1 MRSLLSAATVLL
13 SLASFSQAIPQNG
26 GYGGSGYGG
35 GGYGGYGGQQSASS
49 ASSSIAVASSV
60 ASPVASSVASSTASA
75 VSVIEA
81 AVSTSTVACNN
92 SPQLCNRNY
101 NNITHM
107 GAHDSA
113 FLRDSST
120 GYSTAGNQFYN
131 VTIALSSGIRL
142 LQVQVHN
149 LNGVLELCHTS
160 CLLLDS
166 GSLETFLTEIK
177 TWMDA
182 NTNEVVTLLLVN
194 SDDESAASFGSVFSS
209 SGIDTYGY
217 TPTSTTA
224 PIATWP
230 TLQTLIT
237 ANTRLITFIAS
248 IDYDST
254 YPYLLPEFT
263 YVFETYFGV
272 LSLDAF
278 NCTLQRPT
286 SVDSAADAVSSNY
299 MGLIN
304 HFADTAQS
312 FGITIPNVND
322 IAITNSAATNTT
334 GALGTQAKQCQS
346 EWGIKPTFILVDF
359 FNVGPSIDTADI
371 MNGIYGET
379 TGRTN
384 VSTSVLTA
392 TTTYSSGASSMGMG
406 IWNWE
411 WMCVMIGAVA
421 VGNWVL
427 L

>member
-1 MRSLLSAATVLL
+1 MRSFAFAAAAIL
-13 SLASFSQAIPQNG
+13 SLVSSSQAVPQN
-26 GYGGSGYGG
+26 GG
-35 GGYGGYGGQQSASS
+35 GGYGGFGGQESSSSSISVAVATSATSS
-49 ASSSIAVASSV
+49 ASSVSIV
-60 ASPVASSVASSTASA
+60 
-75 VSVIEA
+75 EA
-81 AVSTSTVACNN
+81 AVSTSATACNN
-92 SPQLCNRNY
+92 SPELCSRNY

-107 GAHDSA
+107 GAHDVS
-113 FLRDSST
+113 FLRDSTT

-131 VTIALSSGIRL
+131 ATVALSAGIRL
-142 LQVQVHN
+142 LQAQVHN
-149 LNGVLELCHTS
+149 SNGTLELCHTS
-160 CLLLDS
+160 CLLLDG
-166 GSLETFLTEIK
+166 GSLETFLKEIK

-182 NTNEVVTLLLVN
+182 NTNEVVTLILVN
-194 SDDESAASFGSVFSS
+194 SDDESAATFGSVFSS
-209 SGIDTYGY
+209 SGINTYGY

-248 IDYDST
+248 IDYDSK

-278 NCTLQRPT
+278 NCTLQRPS
-286 SVDSAADAVSSNY
+286 SVDSASAAVSSNY

-312 FGITIPNVND
+312 FGITIPDVSN
-322 IAITNSAATNTT
+322 ITTTNSAATDKT
-334 GALGTQAKQCQS
+334 GALGTQAKQCKS

-384 VSTSVLTA
+384 VSTSILTA
-392 TTTYSSGASSMGMG
+392 SSDSSSDSSGDSKSGASSLGLGM
-406 IWNWE
+406 WKSWE
-411 WMCVMIGAVA
+411 WMWAMIGVVA
-421 VGNWVL
+421 VGNLVWL
-427 L
+427 

>member
-1 MRSLLSAATVLL
+1 MRSFAFAAAAIL
-13 SLASFSQAIPQNG
+13 SLVSSSQAMPQNG
-26 GYGGSGYGG
+26 GR
-35 GGYGGYGGQQSASS
+35 GYGGQESSSSSISVAVATSASS
-49 ASSSIAVASSV
+49 VSV
-60 ASPVASSVASSTASA
+60 AK
-75 VSVIEA
+75 A
-81 AVSTSTVACNN
+81 AVSTSTTACNN
-92 SPQLCNRNY
+92 SPELCSRNY

-107 GAHDSA
+107 GAHDVA
-113 FLRDSST
+113 FLRDSTT
-120 GYSTAGNQFYN
+120 GYSISGNQFYN
-131 VTIALSSGIRL
+131 ATVALSAGIRL
-142 LQVQVHN
+142 LQAQVHN
-149 LNGVLELCHTS
+149 SNGTLELCHTS
-160 CLLLDS
+160 CLLLDG
-166 GSLETFLTEIK
+166 GSLESFLKEIK

-182 NTNEVVTLLLVN
+182 NTNEVVTLILVN
-194 SDDESAASFGSVFSS
+194 SDDESAANFGSVFSS

-278 NCTLQRPT
+278 NCTLQRPS
-286 SVDSAADAVSSNY
+286 SVDSASAAVSSNY

-312 FGITIPNVND
+312 FGITIPDVSN
-322 IAITNSAATNTT
+322 ITTTNSAATDTT
-334 GALGTQAKQCQS
+334 GALGTQAKQCKS

-392 TTTYSSGASSMGMG
+392 SSDSKSGASSLGLGM
-406 IWNWE
+406 WKNWE
-411 WMCVMIGAVA
+411 WMWAMIGVVA
-421 VGNWVL
+421 VGNLVWL
-427 L
+427 

>member
-1 MRSLLSAATVLL
+1 MRSFVFAVTAIL
-13 SLASFSQAIPQNG
+13 SLVSSSQAMPQNG
-26 GYGGSGYGG
+26 GGS
-35 GGYGGYGGQQSASS
+35 YGGYGSQELS
-49 ASSSIAVASSV
+49 SSSIAIAVATSATSSSTSFVSV
-60 ASPVASSVASSTASA
+60 AK
-75 VSVIEA
+75 A
-81 AVSTSTVACNN
+81 AVSTSTTACNN
-92 SPQLCNRNY
+92 SPELCSRNY

-107 GAHDSA
+107 GAHDVA
-113 FLRDSST
+113 FLRDSTT
-120 GYSTAGNQFYN
+120 GYSTSGNQFYN
-131 VTIALSSGIRL
+131 ATVALSAGIRL
-142 LQVQVHN
+142 LQAQVHDS
-149 LNGVLELCHTS
+149 NGTLELCHTS
-160 CLLLDS
+160 CLLLDG
-166 GSLETFLTEIK
+166 GSLETFLKEIK

-182 NTNEVVTLLLVN
+182 NTNEVVTLILVN
-194 SDDESAASFGSVFSS
+194 SDDKSAATFGSVFSS

-248 IDYDST
+248 IDYDSK

-278 NCTLQRPT
+278 NCTLQRPS
-286 SVDSAADAVSSNY
+286 SVDSASAAVSSNY

-304 HFADTAQS
+304 HFADMAQS
-312 FGITIPNVND
+312 FGITIPDVKN
-322 IAITNSAATNTT
+322 ITTTNSPATNTT
-334 GALGTQAKQCQS
+334 GALRTQAEQCKS

-392 TTTYSSGASSMGMG
+392 SSNSTSGASSLGLGMRK
-406 IWNWE
+406 NWE
-411 WMCVMIGAVA
+411 WMWAMIGVVA
-421 VGNWVL
+421 LGNLVWL
-427 L
+427 

>member
-1 MRSLLSAATVLL
+1 MRSFLAAATALL
-13 SLASFSQAIPQNG
+13 SLASSSQAIPQNNG
-26 GYGGSGYGG
+26 GYG
-35 GGYGGYGGQQSASS
+35 GGYGGYGDQQSSS
-49 ASSSIAVASSV
+49 SSSSIAAATPFSSSST
-60 ASPVASSVASSTASA
+60 SPVSVT
-75 VSVIEA
+75 EA
-81 AVSTSTVACNN
+81 AALTSTVACNN
-92 SPQLCNRNY
+92 SPELCNRNY

-113 FLRDSST
+113 FLRDQST
-120 GYSTAGNQFYN
+120 GFSTSGNQFYN
-131 VTIALSSGIRL
+131 VTVALSAGIRL
-142 LQVQVHN
+142 LQAQVHN
-149 LNGVLELCHTS
+149 SNGTLELCHTS
-160 CLLLDS
+160 CLLLDG

-182 NTNEVVTLLLVN
+182 NTNEVITLILVN
-194 SDDESAASFGSVFSS
+194 SDDESAATFGSAFSS

-217 TPTSTTA
+217 TPTSTTS

-248 IDYDST
+248 IDYDSK

-286 SVDSAADAVSSNY
+286 SVDSASAAVSSSY

-312 FGITIPNVND
+312 FGITVPDVGNITT
-322 IAITNSAATNTT
+322 TNSASTNTT
-334 GALGTQAKQCQS
+334 GALGTQAEQCKS

-379 TGRTN
+379 TGRTD
-384 VSTSVLTA
+384 VSTSVLAASSTS
-392 TTTYSSGASSMGMG
+392 SSGASSLGLG
-406 IWNWE
+406 LWKNWD
-411 WMCVMIGAVA
+411 WMWIMIGMVA
-421 VGNWVL
+421 VGNWVWL
-427 L
+427 

>member
-1 MRSLLSAATVLL
+1 MRPFLAAATAFLF
-13 SLASFSQAIPQNG
+13 LASSSEAIPQNG
-26 GYGGSGYGG
+26 GSS
-35 GGYGGYGGQQSASS
+35 GYGGQQS
-49 ASSSIAVASSV
+49 SSIAVAKSSSV
-60 ASPVASSVASSTASA
+60 PVT
-75 VSVIEA
+75 EA

-92 SPQLCNRNY
+92 SPELCNRNY

-113 FLRDSST
+113 FLRDSTT
-120 GYSTAGNQFYN
+120 GFTTAGNQFYN
-131 VTIALSSGIRL
+131 VTVALSAGIRL
-142 LQVQVHN
+142 LQAQVHN
-149 LNGVLELCHTS
+149 SNGTLELCHTS
-160 CLLLDS
+160 CLLLDA

-194 SDDESAASFGSVFSS
+194 SDDESAATFGSIFSS

-224 PIATWP
+224 PISTWP

-248 IDYDST
+248 IDYDSK

-286 SVDSAADAVSSNY
+286 SVDSASVAVKSSY

-312 FGITIPNVND
+312 FGITVPDVGNIST
-322 IAITNSAATNTT
+322 TNSASTSTT
-334 GALGTQAKQCQS
+334 GALGTQAKQCRS

-359 FNVGPSIDTADI
+359 FNIGPSVETADI
-371 MNGIYGET
+371 LNGVLGET
-379 TGRTN
+379 SGRTN
-384 VSTSVLTA
+384 ISTSVLTA
-392 TTTYSSGASSMGMG
+392 SSDDTSSGASSLNLSWGFG
-406 IWNWE
+406 LGLGKNWE
-411 WMCVMIGAVA
+411 IMWMMIGVVA
-421 VGNWVL
+421 VGNWICL
-427 L
+427 